1 MGTAPGTEPATSPVR
16 RLVLLRHAKAEPPSE
31 LPDEQRPL
39 ALRGRDQAVKVGAA
53 LAEAGLVPDAV
64 VVSGAVRTRQ
74 TWDLARK
81 HLGEPPVVYT
91 DDLLGAMP
99 RGVLA
104 IVREVAPEART
115 VLVVGHEPA
124 MAGTAELLAG
134 PGSADDAIAQVRVG
148 VPTATYSV
156 LEAELAWSDWDRRQA
171 RLLTVTRPAS

>member
-1 MGTAPGTEPATSPVR
+1 MGRASGTEPTRSPVR

-31 LPDEQRPL
+31 LPDEKRPL
-39 ALRGRDQAVKVGAA
+39 ALRGRDQALKVGAA
-53 LAEAGLVPDAV
+53 LVAAGLVPDAV
-64 VVSGAVRTRQ
+64 LVSGAVRTRQ

-81 HLGEPPVVYT
+81 HLGEPKVAFT

-104 IVREVAPEART
+104 LVRELDPSSRT
-115 VLVVGHEPA
+115 VLVIGHEPA

-134 PGSADDAIAQVRVG
+134 PGSEDGALAQVRVG

-156 LEAELAWSDWDRRQA
+156 LESDADWAAWDRKMA
-171 RLLTVTRPAS
+171 RLTEVTRPA

>member
-1 MGTAPGTEPATSPVR
+1 VR

-53 LAEAGLVPDAV
+53 LVASGLRPDAV
-64 VVSGAVRTRQ
+64 LVSGALRSRQ

-81 HLGEPPVVYT
+81 HLGEPPVAFT

-104 IVREVAPEART
+104 LVRELDPASRT
-115 VLVVGHEPA
+115 VLVIGHEPA

-134 PGSADDAIAQVRVG
+134 PGSEDGALAQVRVG
-148 VPTATYSV
+148 VPTGTYSV
-156 LEAELAWSDWDRRQA
+156 LQADLEWSDWDRKSA
-171 RLLTVTRPAS
+171 RLTEVARPA

>member
-1 MGTAPGTEPATSPVR
+1 MGTASGTGQTMSPVR

-53 LAEAGLVPDAV
+53 LVASGLLPDAV
-64 VVSGAVRTRQ
+64 LVSGAVRTRQ

-81 HLGEPPVVYT
+81 HLGEPVVAFT

-99 RGVLA
+99 RGILA
-104 IVREVAPEART
+104 MVRDVDPAVRT
-115 VLVVGHEPA
+115 VLVIGHEPA

-134 PGSADDAIAQVRVG
+134 PESADDALAQVRVG

-156 LEAELAWSDWDRRQA
+156 LEADLDWSDWDRKQA
-171 RLLTVTRPAS
+171 RLTEVTRPA

>member
-1 MGTAPGTEPATSPVR
+1 MGRASGTEPSTEPVR

-53 LAEAGLVPDAV
+53 LVASGLVPDAV
-64 VVSGAVRTRQ
+64 LVSGALRSRQ

-81 HLGEPPVVYT
+81 HLGEPPVAFT

-104 IVREVAPEART
+104 LVRELDPATRT
-115 VLVVGHEPA
+115 VLVIGHEPA

-134 PGSADDAIAQVRVG
+134 PGSEDGALAQVRVG
-148 VPTATYSV
+148 VPTGTYSV
-156 LEAELAWSDWDRRQA
+156 LQADLEWSDWDRRTA
-171 RLLTVTRPAS
+171 RLTEVTRPA

>member
-1 MGTAPGTEPATSPVR
+1 MGRASGTEPATSPVR

-53 LAEAGLVPDAV
+53 LVASGLVPDAV
-64 VVSGAVRTRQ
+64 LVSGSVRTRQ

-81 HLGEPPVVYT
+81 HLGEPPVAYT

-104 IVREVAPEART
+104 LVRELDPATRT
-115 VLVVGHEPA
+115 VLVIGHEPA

-134 PGSADDAIAQVRVG
+134 PGSEDGALAQVRVG

-156 LEAELAWSDWDRRQA
+156 LEADAPWAEWDRKLA
-171 RLLTVTRPAS
+171 RLTEVTRPA

>member
-1 MGTAPGTEPATSPVR
+1 MGRAPGTEPTTSPVR

-53 LAEAGLVPDAV
+53 LVAAGLVPDAV

-81 HLGEPPVVYT
+81 HLGEPPVAYT
-91 DDLLGAMP
+91 DELLGAMP

-104 IVREVAPEART
+104 LVRELDLAART
-115 VLVVGHEPA
+115 VLVIGHEPA

-134 PGSADDAIAQVRVG
+134 PGSQDDAVAQVRVG
-148 VPTATYSV
+148 VPTGTYSV
-156 LEAELAWSDWDRRQA
+156 LESNLDWHAWDRRQA
-171 RLLTVTRPAS
+171 LLTQVTRPS

>member
-1 MGTAPGTEPATSPVR
+1 MR

-31 LPDEQRPL
+31 LPDEKRPL

-53 LAEAGLVPDAV
+53 LVAAGLVPDAV
-64 VVSGAVRTRQ
+64 LVSGAVRSRQ

-81 HLGEPPVVYT
+81 HLGEPPVAFT

-104 IVREVAPEART
+104 LVRGLDPATRT
-115 VLVVGHEPA
+115 VLVIGHEPA

-134 PGSADDAIAQVRVG
+134 PGSEDGALAQVRVG
-148 VPTATYSV
+148 VPTGTYSV
-156 LEAELAWSDWDRRQA
+156 LESDADWAAWDRKTA
-171 RLLTVTRPAS
+171 RLTEVTRPA

>member
-1 MGTAPGTEPATSPVR
+1 MGRASGTEPTTSPVR

-39 ALRGRDQAVKVGAA
+39 ALRGRDQAAKVGAA
-53 LAEAGLVPDAV
+53 LVASGLVPDAV
-64 VVSGAVRTRQ
+64 LVSGAVRTRQ

-81 HLGEPPVVYT
+81 HLGEPPVAYT
-91 DDLLGAMP
+91 DELLGAMP

-104 IVREVAPEART
+104 LVRELDPASRT
-115 VLVVGHEPA
+115 VLVIGHEPA

-134 PGSADDAIAQVRVG
+134 PGSKDDALAQVRVG

-156 LEAELAWSDWDRRQA
+156 LEADAPWSDWDRKLA
-171 RLLTVTRPAS
+171 RLTEVTRPA

>member
-1 MGTAPGTEPATSPVR
+1 MGRASGTEPTTSPVR

-53 LAEAGLVPDAV
+53 LVASGLVPDAV
-64 VVSGAVRTRQ
+64 LVSGAVRTRQ

-81 HLGEPPVVYT
+81 HLGEPPVAFT

-104 IVREVAPEART
+104 LVRELDPASRT
-115 VLVVGHEPA
+115 VLVIGHEPA
-124 MAGTAELLAG
+124 MAGTAELAGRPGVGGRRARAG
-134 PGSADDAIAQVRVG
+134 PRRRPRRRRTRSWR
-148 VPTATYSV
+148 PTPRGRTGTAS
-156 LEAELAWSDWDRRQA
+156 S
-171 RLLTVTRPAS
+171 PA